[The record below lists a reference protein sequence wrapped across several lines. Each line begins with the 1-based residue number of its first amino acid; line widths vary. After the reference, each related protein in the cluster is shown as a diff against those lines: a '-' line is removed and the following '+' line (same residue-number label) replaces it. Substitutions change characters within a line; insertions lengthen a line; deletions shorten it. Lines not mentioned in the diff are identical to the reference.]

1 MIIKYNDFLLEN
13 LINESILYYSPKV
26 RDIISRIESP
36 ISNELKNL
44 EKTDTHKDVTFIDL
58 DKEGYMSF
66 TTMKSAEKHL
76 LDNSY
81 SPSVISDIVNGG
93 NVSVDSLWDNKFDVY
108 TKSRNPIKI
117 GKFINSLLPG
127 KFTTSDV
134 EDFVNK
140 FKATVDNSGER
151 FELVEGDAIDKWY
164 NYKNYKS
171 ISGTLG
177 SSCMADSE
185 EIFGIYTENPDVC
198 KLLVLFEDNKVI
210 GRALVWKLESIDK
223 TNAEYF
229 MDRQYTIK
237 DSDVIKFR
245 NYAKGKGWA
254 YKEVNSHS
262 SFKGIIYDGVSYK
275 VDMQVKVKV
284 KDYDTYPYM
293 DTFRAYNRNTGI
305 LMNSDDDLP
314 GKGWYIL
321 DSTSGNYR
329 DNEKVY
335 SEWCDDWISREDA
348 VYSEPFD
355 DYIYRE
361 DAVEVTTGSPR
372 NRGWYPDG
380 FSGLRY
386 DGWNDE
392 YIHEDDAVYSEEYDN
407 SILKDDAVSVIYEI
421 DNDGN
426 VNGEY
431 YMNRRDDDIISLIG
445 LKDSTWYMVVQE
457 TDRDW
462 KNNTHSHIKKEL
474 LTKDIKGNWIPK
486 IFAVDIYKIDK
497 QLNLF
502 DNERV
507 TDSFIESFKNID
519 FLSEVDC
526 KVFDFRIDNNDVFGE
541 IDKYTYE
548 LEIEPITDYLVEG
561 INDKIKEIKSGD
573 IDEVENNRE
582 ELREYEDRLDEIT
595 EIKETLDEV
604 FTNPFNRFRFSGM
617 R

>member
-1 MIIKYNDFLLEN
+1 MIIKYDDFLLEN

-81 SPSVISDIVNGG
+81 STSVISDIVNGG

-140 FKATVDNSGER
+140 FKAAVDNSAEK

-185 EIFGIYTENPDVC
+185 EIFSIYTENPDVC

-237 DSDVIKFR
+237 QSDVEKFR
-245 NYAKGKGWA
+245 EYAKGKGWA

-262 SFKGIIYDGVSYK
+262 SFKGIVYESNTYK
-275 VDMQVKVKV
+275 VDMQVKVKAI
-284 KDYDTYPYM
+284 DYEKYPYM
-293 DTFRAYNRNTGI
+293 DTFRAYNKSTGI

-321 DSTSGNYR
+321 DSTYGDYR

-335 SEWCDDWISREDA
+335 SEWADDWIRREDA
-348 VYSEPFD
+348 VYSEPFQ

-361 DAVEVTTGSPR
+361 DAVNVTTGSDR
-372 NRGWYPDG
+372 RRGWYPEDY
-380 FSGLRY
+380 SELTT
-386 DGWNDE
+386 DEWNDE
-392 YIHEDDAVYSEEYDN
+392 YIHEDDSIYSEEYDYN
-407 SILKDDAVSVIYEI
+407 ILRDESVSVIHEI
-421 DNDGN
+421 DNEGN

-431 YMNRRDDDIISLIG
+431 YMNIKDDDIVSLDG

-457 TDRDW
+457 IDRDW

-561 INDKIKEIKSGD
+561 INDKITEIKSGD

-604 FTNPFNRFRFSGM
+604 FM

>member
-1 MIIKYNDFLLEN
+1 MIIKYNEFLLEN

-26 RDIISRIESP
+26 KDIISKIESP
-36 ISNELKNL
+36 ISDELKKL
-44 EKTDTHKDVTFIDL
+44 ERTDTPKDVTFIDL
-58 DKEGYMSF
+58 DKEGYISF
-66 TTMKSAEKHL
+66 TTMKSAEKNL
-76 LDNSY
+76 LDNSPLV
-81 SPSVISDIVNGG
+81 PSVISDIVNGG
-93 NVSVDSLWDNKFDVY
+93 NVNVDSLWDNKFDVY

-140 FKATVDNSGER
+140 FKAAVDNSAEK
-151 FELVEGDAIDKWY
+151 FKLVEGDAIDKWY
-164 NYKNYKS
+164 SYKNYKS
-171 ISGTLG
+171 VSGTLG

-237 DSDVIKFR
+237 DSDVMKFR
-245 NYAKGKGWA
+245 NYAKEKGWA
-254 YKEVNSHS
+254 YKEFNSHS
-262 SFKGIIYDGVSYK
+262 SFKGIVYEGNTYK
-275 VDMQVKVKV
+275 VDMQVKVKT
-284 KDYDTYPYM
+284 KDYNTYPYM
-293 DTFRAYNRNTGI
+293 DTFRAYNKSTGI
-305 LMNSDDDLP
+305 LMNQEDDLP

-321 DSTSGNYR
+321 DSTNGDYR

-335 SEWCDDWISREDA
+335 SEWVDDWIRREDA
-348 VYSEPFD
+348 VYSEPFQ

-361 DAVEVTTGSPR
+361 DAVRVTTGSER
-372 NRGWYPDG
+372 RRGWYPEDYD
-380 FSGLRY
+380 SLRY
-386 DGWNDE
+386 DEWNDE
-392 YIHEDDAVYSEEYDN
+392 YIHEDDAVYSEEYDYN
-407 SILKDDAVSVIYEI
+407 ILEEEAVSVIHEI
-421 DNDGN
+421 DVDGN
-426 VNGEY
+426 INGDY
-431 YMNRRDDDIISLIG
+431 KMNIKDDDIISLDG
-445 LKDSTWYMVVQE
+445 LRDSTWYMVVRE

-462 KNNTHSHIKKEL
+462 VNNTHTHIKKEL

-526 KVFDFRIDNNDVFGE
+526 KVFDFIIYNNNVFGE

-561 INDKIKEIKSGD
+561 INDKIEEIKSGD

-604 FTNPFNRFRFSGM
+604 FM

>member
-1 MIIKYNDFLLEN
+1 MITKYNDFLLEN

-36 ISNELKNL
+36 ISDELKKL
-44 EKTDTHKDVTFIDL
+44 EKTDTPKDVTFIDL
-58 DKEGYMSF
+58 DKEGYISF

-76 LDNSY
+76 LNSY
-81 SPSVISDIVNGG
+81 DTSVVNDIIKVG
-93 NVSVDSLWDNKFDVY
+93 NINVDSFWDNKFDVY

-127 KFTTSDV
+127 KFTTVDV

-140 FKATVDNSGER
+140 FKAAVDNSAER

-171 ISGTLG
+171 VSGTLG

-223 TNAEYF
+223 TNTEYF

-237 DSDVIKFR
+237 QSDVEKFR
-245 NYAKGKGWA
+245 EYAKEKGWA
-254 YKEVNSHS
+254 YKEFNSHS
-262 SFKGIIYDGVSYK
+262 SLKGIVYEGNNYK

-284 KDYDTYPYM
+284 KDYETYPYM
-293 DTFRAYNRNTGI
+293 DTFKAYNRNTGI
-305 LMNSDDDLP
+305 LMNSEEDLP
-314 GKGWYIL
+314 SKGWYIL
-321 DSTSGNYR
+321 DSTSGDYR

-335 SEWCDDWISREDA
+335 SEWADDWIRREEA
-348 VYSEPFD
+348 VYSNPFED
-355 DYIYRE
+355 WIYRE
-361 DAVEVTTGSPR
+361 DAIHVTTGSER
-372 NRGWYPDG
+372 HRGWYPEDY
-380 FSGLRY
+380 SELTT
-386 DGWNDE
+386 DEWNDE
-392 YIHEDDAVYSEEYDN
+392 YIHGNDAVFSEEYGYN
-407 SILKDDAVSVIYEI
+407 ILEDEAVSVIHEI
-421 DNDGN
+421 DGEGDI
-426 VNGEY
+426 NGEY
-431 YMNRRDDDIISLIG
+431 YMNIKDDDIVSLDSV
-445 LKDSTWYMVVQE
+445 KDSTWYMIVQE
-457 TDRDW
+457 VDRDW
-462 KNNTHSHIKKEL
+462 KNNTHTHIKKEL

-507 TDSFIESFKNID
+507 TDSFIEAFKNID
-519 FLSEVDC
+519 YLSEIDC
-526 KVFDFRIDNNDVFGE
+526 QIFDFRIDNNEVFGE
-541 IDKYTYE
+541 IDKFTYE
-548 LEIEPITDYLVEG
+548 LEIEPITEYLLEA
-561 INDKIKEIKSGD
+561 IKDKIKEIKSGD
-573 IDEVENNRE
+573 IDEVEINRE
-582 ELREYEDRLDEIT
+582 ELDEYENRLDQIDD
-595 EIKETLDEV
+595 IKGTLDEV
-604 FTNPFNRFRFSGM
+604 FM

>member
-26 RDIISRIESP
+26 RNIISKIESP
-36 ISNELKNL
+36 ISDELKKL
-44 EKTDTHKDVTFIDL
+44 EMTDTPKDVTFIDL
-58 DKEGYMSF
+58 DKEGYISF

-76 LDNSY
+76 LDNSLGA
-81 SPSVISDIVNGG
+81 SSVINDIVNGG
-93 NVSVDSLWDNKFDVY
+93 NVNIDYLWDNKFDVY

-127 KFTTSDV
+127 KFTTSDI

-140 FKATVDNSGER
+140 FKAAVDNSAEK
-151 FELVEGDAIDKWY
+151 FELVEGDTIDKWY
-164 NYKNYKS
+164 SYKNYKS
-171 ISGTLG
+171 VSGTLG
-177 SSCMADSE
+177 SSCMADSG

-223 TNAEYF
+223 TDAEYF

-245 NYAKGKGWA
+245 NYAKEKGWA
-254 YKEVNSHS
+254 YKEFNSHS

-305 LMNSDDDLP
+305 LMNSENDLP

-321 DSTSGNYR
+321 DSTHGDYR

-335 SEWCDDWISREDA
+335 SEWCDDWISREEA
-348 VYSEPFD
+348 VYSEPFA

-361 DAVEVTTGSPR
+361 DAVEVTTGSQR
-372 NRGWYPDG
+372 HRGWYPDG
-380 FSGLRY
+380 YSGLRY
-386 DGWNDE
+386 DAWNNE

-407 SILKDDAVSVIYEI
+407 SILVDQAVSVIYDI

-426 VNGEY
+426 VNGNQY
-431 YMNRRDDDIISLIG
+431 YMNRRDDDIISLDG

-507 TDSFIESFKNID
+507 TDSFIEAFKNID
-519 FLSEVDC
+519 FLSEIDC

-548 LEIEPITDYLVEG
+548 LEIEPITDYLVES

-573 IDEVENNRE
+573 IDEVENDRE

-595 EIKETLDEV
+595 DIKETLDEV
-604 FTNPFNRFRFSGM
+604 FM

>member
-26 RDIISRIESP
+26 RNIISKIESP
-36 ISNELKNL
+36 ISDELKKL
-44 EKTDTHKDVTFIDL
+44 EMTDTPKDVTFIDL
-58 DKEGYMSF
+58 DKEGYISF

-76 LDNSY
+76 LDNS
-81 SPSVISDIVNGG
+81 PLAQSVISDIVNGD
-93 NVSVDSLWDNKFDVY
+93 NVNVDSLWDNKFDVY
-108 TKSRNPIKI
+108 NKSRNPIKI

-127 KFTTSDV
+127 KFSTSDV

-140 FKATVDNSGER
+140 FKAAVDNSAEK

-164 NYKNYKS
+164 SYKNYKS
-171 ISGTLG
+171 VSGTLG

-237 DSDVIKFR
+237 QSDVEKFR
-245 NYAKGKGWA
+245 EYAKEKGWA
-254 YKEVNSHS
+254 YKEFNSHS

-284 KDYDTYPYM
+284 KDYETYPYM
-293 DTFRAYNRNTGI
+293 DTFRAYNKNTGI

-321 DSTSGNYR
+321 DSTHGDYR

-348 VYSEPFD
+348 VYSEPFA

-361 DAVEVTTGSPR
+361 DAVEVTTGSQR
-372 NRGWYPDG
+372 HRGWYPDG
-380 FSGLRY
+380 YSGLRY
-386 DGWNDE
+386 DEWNNE
-392 YIHEDDAVYSEEYDN
+392 YIHEDDAVYSEEYGYN
-407 SILKDDAVSVIYEI
+407 ILEDQAVSVIYEI
-421 DNDGN
+421 DSDGN
-426 VNGEY
+426 INSQY
-431 YMNRRDDDIISLIG
+431 YMNRRDDDIISLDG
-445 LKDSTWYMVVQE
+445 LKGSTWYMVVQE

-462 KNNTHSHIKKEL
+462 KNNTHTHIKKEL

-507 TDSFIESFKNID
+507 TDSFIEAFKNID
-519 FLSEVDC
+519 FLSEIDC

-548 LEIEPITDYLVEG
+548 LEIEPITDYLVES

-573 IDEVENNRE
+573 IDEVENDRE
-582 ELREYEDRLDEIT
+582 ELREYEYRLDEIN
-595 EIKETLDEV
+595 EIKETLDVV
-604 FTNPFNRFRFSGM
+604 FM